1 MCVPRDTHTLDEWRK
16 MLRASVIQ
24 STVSTALKKQVPG
37 NDHKALGA
45 VRQATGR
52 VRLFTSFVWTLY
64 LY

>member
-1 MCVPRDTHTLDEWRK
+1 